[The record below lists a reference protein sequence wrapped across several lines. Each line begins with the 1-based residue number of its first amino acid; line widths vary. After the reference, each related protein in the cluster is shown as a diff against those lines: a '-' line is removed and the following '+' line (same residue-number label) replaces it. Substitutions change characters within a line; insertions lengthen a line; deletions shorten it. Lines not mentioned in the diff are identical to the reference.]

1 MSNTTKKPVKKKKPQ
16 QKYKVIVSNEETFEE
31 IISLKTNN
39 FQLFLFAFLY
49 TIFVV
54 ILTTTIIFFTQV
66 REYVPGYPSSDLL
79 LSAAKITVKADSLE
93 RELAL
98 NAQFFSAIE
107 SVLRGDPNQTAQRI
121 LDDDTLT
128 QNDLDAAQIV
138 ATIPQDS
145 ILRAYVENQDKFN
158 LTRNQL
164 LIDSKS
170 YYSPVKGVVTDGFD
184 IEKNHFAVD
193 VSVDI
198 GTPVKAILAGT
209 VLFSEWSVETGHVIL
224 LDHGENLISVYKH
237 NSKILK
243 SQNETVQAGEVIA
256 FSGEEGALSSGPHLH
271 FEIWKNGLPIDPETI
286 LSFE

>member
-1 MSNTTKKPVKKKKPQ
+1 MSNTSKGPVKKKKTRK
-16 QKYKVIVSNEETFEE
+16 KYKIIVSNEETFEE

-49 TIFVV
+49 TILV
-54 ILTTTIIFFTQV
+54 IIFSITIIFFTQV
-66 REYVPGYPSSDLL
+66 REYVPGYPSTDLL
-79 LSAAKITVKADSLE
+79 VSAAKVTVKADSLE

-107 SVLRGDPNQTAQRI
+107 AVLRGDSNETAQRTQQ
-121 LDDDTLT
+121 DTLI
-128 QNDLDAAQIV
+128 QNDLKDTQIA

-145 ILRAYVENQDKFN
+145 VLRAYVENEDRFN
-158 LTRNQL
+158 LTRSQL

-193 VSVDI
+193 ISVDI

-237 NSKILK
+237 NSKNLK
-243 SQNETVQAGEVIA
+243 SQNETVRAGEVIA

-271 FEIWKNGLPIDPETI
+271 FEIWRNGLPIDPETI
-286 LSFE
+286 ISFE

>member
-1 MSNTTKKPVKKKKPQ
+1 MSNAPKRPKNKNRSQ
-16 QKYKVIVSNEETFEE
+16 LKYKVVVSNDETFKE

-39 FQLFLFAFLY
+39 FQFFLFASLY
-49 TIFVV
+49 TISVV
-54 ILTTTIIFFTQV
+54 IFSTAIIFFTQV
-66 REYVPGYPSSDLL
+66 REYVPGYPSTDLL
-79 LSAAKITVKADSLE
+79 VSAAKTSIKTDSLE

-107 SVLRGDPNQTAQRI
+107 SVLIGEPNEAAKI
-121 LDDDTLT
+121 LKQDTLI
-128 QNDLDAAQIV
+128 QNDLKEAQV
-138 ATIPQDS
+138 VTAIPQDS
-145 ILRAYVENQDKFN
+145 VLRAYVDNLDRFN

-164 LIDSKS
+164 QTDSKS

-193 VSVDI
+193 ISVDI

-224 LDHGENLISVYKH
+224 LDHGDNLISVYKH

-243 SQNETVQAGEVIA
+243 SQNDNVQAGEVIA

-271 FEIWKNGLPIDPETI
+271 FEIWKNSLPIDPETI

>member
-1 MSNTTKKPVKKKKPQ
+1 MSNSAKRPGNKKNPK
-16 QKYKVIVSNEETFEE
+16 QKYKVVVSNDETFEE

-39 FQLFLFAFLY
+39 FQLFLFALLY
-49 TIFVV
+49 TILVV
-54 ILTTTIIFFTQV
+54 IFSTTIIFFTQV
-66 REYVPGYPSSDLL
+66 REYVPGYPSTDLL
-79 LSAAKITVKADSLE
+79 VSAAKITVKADSLE
-93 RELAL
+93 KELAL

-107 SVLRGDPNQTAQRI
+107 SVLKGDSNETAQR
-121 LDDDTLT
+121 LEQDTSIK
-128 QNDLDAAQIV
+128 NDLKEVEIV

-145 ILRAYVENQDKFN
+145 ILRAYVDNQDRFN

-164 LIDSKS
+164 LIDSKR

-198 GTPVKAILAGT
+198 GTPVKALLAGT
-209 VLFSEWSVETGHVIL
+209 VLFSEWSIETGHVIL
-224 LDHGENLISVYKH
+224 LDHGENLVSVYKH
-237 NSKILK
+237 NSKVLK
-243 SQNETVQAGEVIA
+243 SQNDTVQAGEVIA

-271 FEIWKNGLPIDPETI
+271 FEIWKNGLPIDPETV

>member
-107 SVLRGDPNQTAQRI
+107 SVLRGDPNQTAQSI
-121 LDDDTLT
+121 LDDTLT
-128 QNDLDAAQIV
+128 QNDLGAAQIV
-138 ATIPQDS
+138 APIPQDS
-145 ILRAYVENQDKFN
+145 VLRAYVENQDKFN

>member
-54 ILTTTIIFFTQV
+54 ILTTTIIFFTQA

>member
-1 MSNTTKKPVKKKKPQ
+1 MSNTPKRSPVNKKKAQ
-16 QKYKVIVSNEETFEE
+16 QKYKVVVSNDETFQE

-39 FQLFLFAFLY
+39 FQIFLFAFLY
-49 TIFVV
+49 TIAVV
-54 ILTTTIIFFTQV
+54 IISIIIIFFTQL
-66 REYVPGYPSSDLL
+66 REYVPGYPSTDLL
-79 LSAAKITVKADSLE
+79 VTAAKVTLKADSLE

-98 NAQFFSAIE
+98 NAQFFNAIE
-107 SVLRGDPNQTAQRI
+107 SVLKGDSNEIAQR
-121 LDDDTLT
+121 LQQDTLI
-128 QNDLDAAQIV
+128 QNDLKASQIV

-145 ILRAYVENQDKFN
+145 VLRAYVDNQDKFN

-164 LIDSKS
+164 LIDSKR
-170 YYSPVKGVVTDGFD
+170 YYLPVKGIVTDGFD
-184 IEKNHFAVD
+184 VERNHFAID

-224 LDHGENLISVYKH
+224 LDHGESLISVYKH
-237 NSKILK
+237 NSKTLK
-243 SQNETVQAGEVIA
+243 SQNDTVQAGEVIA
-256 FSGEEGALSSGPHLH
+256 FSGEEGTLSSGPHLH

>member
-1 MSNTTKKPVKKKKPQ
+1 MSNTPKRPKNKNRSQ
-16 QKYKVIVSNEETFEE
+16 LKYKVVVSNDETFKE

-39 FQLFLFAFLY
+39 FQFFLFASLY
-49 TIFVV
+49 TISVV
-54 ILTTTIIFFTQV
+54 IFSTAIIFFTQV
-66 REYVPGYPSSDLL
+66 REYVPGYPSTDLL
-79 LSAAKITVKADSLE
+79 VSAAKTSIKTDSLE

-107 SVLRGDPNQTAQRI
+107 SVLIGEPNEAAKTLKQ
-121 LDDDTLT
+121 DTLI
-128 QNDLDAAQIV
+128 QNDLKEAQV
-138 ATIPQDS
+138 VTAIPQDS
-145 ILRAYVENQDKFN
+145 VLRAYVDNLDRFN

-164 LIDSKS
+164 QTDSKS

-193 VSVDI
+193 ISVDI
-198 GTPVKAILAGT
+198 GTPVKAVLAGT

-224 LDHGENLISVYKH
+224 LDHGDNLISVYKH

-243 SQNETVQAGEVIA
+243 SQNDNVQAGEVIA

-271 FEIWKNGLPIDPETI
+271 FEIWKNSLPIDPETI

>member
-107 SVLRGDPNQTAQRI
+107 SVLRGDPNQTTQRI
-121 LDDDTLT
+121 LDDTLT

>member
-1 MSNTTKKPVKKKKPQ
+1 MSNTSKRLVKKRKPQ
-16 QKYKVIVSNEETFEE
+16 QKYKVIVSDEETFEE

-49 TIFVV
+49 TVLVIIFS
-54 ILTTTIIFFTQV
+54 TAIIFFTQV
-66 REYVPGYPSSDLL
+66 REYVPGYPSTDLL
-79 LSAAKITVKADSLE
+79 VSAAKITIKADSLE

-98 NAQFFSAIE
+98 NDQFFSAIE
-107 SVLRGDPNQTAQRI
+107 SVLRGDSNEAAQRTQQ
-121 LDDDTLT
+121 DTLI
-128 QNDLDAAQIV
+128 QNDLKEAQIV

-145 ILRAYVENQDKFN
+145 ILRAYVDNEDRFN

-164 LIDSKS
+164 LIDSKR
-170 YYSPVKGVVTDGFD
+170 YFSPVKGVVTDGFD

-237 NSKILK
+237 NSKNLK
-243 SQNETVQAGEVIA
+243 LQNETVQAGEVIA
-256 FSGEEGALSSGPHLH
+256 FSGEEGSLSSGPHLH
-271 FEIWKNGLPIDPETI
+271 FEIWKNGLPIDPESI

>member
-1 MSNTTKKPVKKKKPQ
+1 MSNTTKRPLKKKKSQ

-49 TIFVV
+49 TVFVV
-54 ILTTTIIFFTQV
+54 ILSTTIIFFTQV
-66 REYVPGYPSSDLL
+66 REYVPGYPSTDLL

-93 RELAL
+93 KELAL
-98 NAQFFSAIE
+98 NAQFFNAIE
-107 SVLRGDPNQTAQRI
+107 SVLKGDPNQTAQRLQQDSLI
-121 LDDDTLT
+121 
-128 QNDLDAAQIV
+128 QNDFKDTQIV
-138 ATIPQDS
+138 STIPQDS

-243 SQNETVQAGEVIA
+243 SQNESVQAGEVIA

-271 FEIWKNGLPIDPETI
+271 LEIWKNGLPIDPETI

>member
-1 MSNTTKKPVKKKKPQ
+1 MSYTSKGPTKKKKTRK
-16 QKYKVIVSNEETFEE
+16 KYKIIVSNEETFEE

-39 FQLFLFAFLY
+39 SQLFLFAFLY
-49 TIFVV
+49 TILV
-54 ILTTTIIFFTQV
+54 IIFSITIIFFTQA
-66 REYVPGYPSSDLL
+66 REYVPGYPSTELL
-79 LSAAKITVKADSLE
+79 VSAAKVTVKADSLE

-107 SVLRGDPNQTAQRI
+107 AVLRGDSNETAQRI
-121 LDDDTLT
+121 QQDTLI

-158 LTRNQL
+158 LTRSQL

-209 VLFSEWSVETGHVIL
+209 VLFSEWSVETGYVIL
-224 LDHGENLISVYKH
+224 LDHGKNLISVYKH

-271 FEIWKNGLPIDPETI
+271 FEIWRNGLPIDPETI
-286 LSFE
+286 ISFE

>member
-1 MSNTTKKPVKKKKPQ
+1 MSNTSKRNVKKKKSQ
-16 QKYKVIVSNEETFEE
+16 QKYKVIISDEETFEE

-39 FQLFLFAFLY
+39 FQLLLFAFLY
-49 TIFVV
+49 TILV
-54 ILTTTIIFFTQV
+54 IIFSTTIIFFTQV
-66 REYVPGYPSSDLL
+66 REYVPGYPSTDLL
-79 LSAAKITVKADSLE
+79 VAAAKITIKADSLE

-98 NAQFFSAIE
+98 NEQFLSAIE
-107 SVLRGDPNQTAQRI
+107 SVLRGDSNETAQRLQQDLLI
-121 LDDDTLT
+121 
-128 QNDLDAAQIV
+128 QNDLKNAKIV

-145 ILRAYVENQDKFN
+145 VLRAYVDNEDKFN

-170 YYSPVKGVVTDGFD
+170 YYSPVKGLVTDGFD
-184 IEKNHFAVD
+184 VERNHFAVD

-209 VLFSEWSVETGHVIL
+209 VLFSEWSVETGNVIL

-237 NSKILK
+237 NSKNLK

>member
-1 MSNTTKKPVKKKKPQ
+1 MSNAPKRPTNKNRSQ
-16 QKYKVIVSNEETFEE
+16 LKYKVVVSNDETFKE

-39 FQLFLFAFLY
+39 FQFFLFASLY
-49 TIFVV
+49 TISVV
-54 ILTTTIIFFTQV
+54 VFSTAIIFFTQV
-66 REYVPGYPSSDLL
+66 REYVPGYPSTDLL
-79 LSAAKITVKADSLE
+79 VSAAKTSVKTDSLE

-107 SVLRGDPNQTAQRI
+107 SVLIGEPNEAAKI
-121 LDDDTLT
+121 LKQDTLI
-128 QNDLDAAQIV
+128 QNDLKEAQV
-138 ATIPQDS
+138 VTAIPQDS
-145 ILRAYVENQDKFN
+145 VLRAYVDNLDRFN

-164 LIDSKS
+164 QTDSKS

-193 VSVDI
+193 ISVDI

-209 VLFSEWSVETGHVIL
+209 VLFSEWCVETGHVIL
-224 LDHGENLISVYKH
+224 LDHGDNLISVYKH

-243 SQNETVQAGEVIA
+243 SQNDNVQAGEVIA
-256 FSGEEGALSSGPHLH
+256 FSGEEGALSSGPHLY
-271 FEIWKNGLPIDPETI
+271 FEIWKNSLQIDPETI

>member
-1 MSNTTKKPVKKKKPQ
+1 MRNTSKRPIKKKKSQ
-16 QKYKVIVSNEETFEE
+16 QKYKIIVSNEETFEE

-39 FQLFLFAFLY
+39 FQLFLLAFLY
-49 TIFVV
+49 TILV
-54 ILTTTIIFFTQV
+54 IILSTTIIFFTQV
-66 REYVPGYPSSDLL
+66 REYVPGYPSTDLL
-79 LSAAKITVKADSLE
+79 VSAAKITVKADSLE
-93 RELAL
+93 KEIAL
-98 NAQFFSAIE
+98 NDQFFSAIE
-107 SVLRGDPNQTAQRI
+107 SVLRGDSNDTAQR
-121 LDDDTLT
+121 LQQDTLIK
-128 QNDLDAAQIV
+128 NDLKDAQIV

-164 LIDSKS
+164 LIDSKR

-209 VLFSEWSVETGHVIL
+209 VLFSEWSVDTGYVIL

-237 NSKILK
+237 NSKTLK

>member
-243 SQNETVQAGEVIA
+243 SQNETVRAGEVIA

>member
-1 MSNTTKKPVKKKKPQ
+1 MSNSAKRPGNKKNPK
-16 QKYKVIVSNEETFEE
+16 QKYKVVVSNDETFEE

-39 FQLFLFAFLY
+39 FQLFLFALLY
-49 TIFVV
+49 TILVV
-54 ILTTTIIFFTQV
+54 IFSTTIIFFTQV
-66 REYVPGYPSSDLL
+66 REYVPGYPSTDLL
-79 LSAAKITVKADSLE
+79 VSAAKITVKADSLE
-93 RELAL
+93 KELAL

-107 SVLRGDPNQTAQRI
+107 SVLKGDSNQTAKRLEQ
-121 LDDDTLT
+121 DTPIK
-128 QNDLDAAQIV
+128 NDLKEVEIV

-145 ILRAYVENQDKFN
+145 ILRAYVDNQDRFN

-164 LIDSKS
+164 LIDSKR

-198 GTPVKAILAGT
+198 GTPVKALLAGT
-209 VLFSEWSVETGHVIL
+209 VLFSEWSIETGHVIL

-243 SQNETVQAGEVIA
+243 SQNDTVQAGEVIA

>member
-1 MSNTTKKPVKKKKPQ
+1 MSNTIKKPVKKKNPQ

-66 REYVPGYPSSDLL
+66 REYVPGYPSTDLL

-107 SVLRGDPNQTAQRI
+107 SVLKGDPNQTAQRT
-121 LDDDTLT
+121 LDDTLI

-138 ATIPQDS
+138 AAIPQDS

-164 LIDSKS
+164 LIDSKR
-170 YYSPVKGVVTDGFD
+170 YYSPVKGVVTDKFD

-193 VSVDI
+193 ISVDI

-243 SQNETVQAGEVIA
+243 SQNETVRAGEVIA

-271 FEIWKNGLPIDPETI
+271 FEIWKNGLPIDPQTI

>member
-98 NAQFFSAIE
+98 NAQFFSAIK

-121 LDDDTLT
+121 LDDTLT

-145 ILRAYVENQDKFN
+145 ILRAYVEDQDKFN

-243 SQNETVQAGEVIA
+243 SQNETVLAGEVIA

-271 FEIWKNGLPIDPETI
+271 FEIWKNGLPIDPQTI

>member
-1 MSNTTKKPVKKKKPQ
+1 MSNTSKRLVKKRKPQ
-16 QKYKVIVSNEETFEE
+16 QKYKVVVSDEETFEE

-49 TIFVV
+49 TVLVIIFS
-54 ILTTTIIFFTQV
+54 TAIIFFTQV
-66 REYVPGYPSSDLL
+66 REYVPGYPSTDLL
-79 LSAAKITVKADSLE
+79 VSAAKITIKADSLE

-98 NAQFFSAIE
+98 NDQFFRAIE
-107 SVLRGDPNQTAQRI
+107 SVLTGDSNEAAQRTQQ
-121 LDDDTLT
+121 DTLI
-128 QNDLDAAQIV
+128 QNDLKDAQIV

-145 ILRAYVENQDKFN
+145 ILRAYVDNEDRFN

-170 YYSPVKGVVTDGFD
+170 YFSPVKGVVTDGFN

-237 NSKILK
+237 NSKNLK
-243 SQNETVQAGEVIA
+243 LQNETVQAGEVIA
-256 FSGEEGALSSGPHLH
+256 FSGEEGSLSSGPHLH
-271 FEIWKNGLPIDPETI
+271 FEIWKNGLPIDPESI

>member
-1 MSNTTKKPVKKKKPQ
+1 MSNSAKRPVNKKNPK
-16 QKYKVIVSNEETFEE
+16 QKYKVVVSNDETFEE

-39 FQLFLFAFLY
+39 FQLFLFALLY
-49 TIFVV
+49 TILVV
-54 ILTTTIIFFTQV
+54 IFSTTIIFFTQV
-66 REYVPGYPSSDLL
+66 REYVPGYPSTDLL
-79 LSAAKITVKADSLE
+79 VSAAKITVKADSLE
-93 RELAL
+93 KELAL

-107 SVLRGDPNQTAQRI
+107 SVLKGDSNETAKRLEQ
-121 LDDDTLT
+121 DTPIK
-128 QNDLDAAQIV
+128 NDLKEVEIV

-145 ILRAYVENQDKFN
+145 ILRAYVDNQDRFN

-164 LIDSKS
+164 LIDSKR

-198 GTPVKAILAGT
+198 GTPVKALLAGT
-209 VLFSEWSVETGHVIL
+209 VLFSEWSIETGHVIL

-243 SQNETVQAGEVIA
+243 SQNDTVQAGEVIA

>member
-1 MSNTTKKPVKKKKPQ
+1 MSNTSKRLVKKRKPQ
-16 QKYKVIVSNEETFEE
+16 QKYKIVVSDEETFEE

-39 FQLFLFAFLY
+39 FQLFLFSFLY
-49 TIFVV
+49 TVLVIIFS
-54 ILTTTIIFFTQV
+54 TAIIFFTQV
-66 REYVPGYPSSDLL
+66 KEYVPGYPSTDLL
-79 LSAAKITVKADSLE
+79 VSAAKITIKADSLE

-98 NAQFFSAIE
+98 NDQFFRAIE
-107 SVLRGDPNQTAQRI
+107 SVLTGDSNEAAQRTQQ
-121 LDDDTLT
+121 DTLI
-128 QNDLDAAQIV
+128 QNDLKDAQIV

-145 ILRAYVENQDKFN
+145 ILRAYVDNEDRFN

-170 YYSPVKGVVTDGFD
+170 YFSPVKGVVTDGFN

-237 NSKILK
+237 NSKNLK
-243 SQNETVQAGEVIA
+243 LQNETVQAGEVIA
-256 FSGEEGALSSGPHLH
+256 FSGEEGSLSSGPHLH
-271 FEIWKNGLPIDPETI
+271 FEIWKNGLPIDPESI

>member
-1 MSNTTKKPVKKKKPQ
+1 MSNSAKRPGNKKNPK
-16 QKYKVIVSNEETFEE
+16 QKYKVVVSNDETFEE
-31 IISLKTNN
+31 IMSLKTNN
-39 FQLFLFAFLY
+39 FQLFLFALLY
-49 TIFVV
+49 TILVV
-54 ILTTTIIFFTQV
+54 IFSTTIIFFTQV
-66 REYVPGYPSSDLL
+66 REYVPGYPSTDLL
-79 LSAAKITVKADSLE
+79 VSAAKITVKADSLE

-107 SVLRGDPNQTAQRI
+107 SVLKGDSNETAQRLEQDNSI
-121 LDDDTLT
+121 K
-128 QNDLDAAQIV
+128 NDLKAAEIV

-145 ILRAYVENQDKFN
+145 ILRAYVENQDRFN

-164 LIDSKS
+164 LIDSKR

-184 IEKNHFAVD
+184 IQKNHFAVD

-198 GTPVKAILAGT
+198 GTPVKALLAGT
-209 VLFSEWSVETGHVIL
+209 VLFSEWSIETGHVIL

-271 FEIWKNGLPIDPETI
+271 FEIWRNGLPIDPETI

>member
-1 MSNTTKKPVKKKKPQ
+1 MSNTTKRSVKKKKPQ
-16 QKYKVIVSNEETFEE
+16 QKYKVIVSDEETFEE

-54 ILTTTIIFFTQV
+54 ILTTTIIFFTQF

-107 SVLRGDPNQTAQRI
+107 SVLRGDLNQTAQSI
-121 LDDDTLT
+121 LDDTLT
-128 QNDLDAAQIV
+128 QKDLGAAQIV
-138 ATIPQDS
+138 APIPQDS
-145 ILRAYVENQDKFN
+145 VLRAYVENQDKFN

-243 SQNETVQAGEVIA
+243 SQNETVRAGEVIA

>member
-1 MSNTTKKPVKKKKPQ
+1 MSNTSKRLVKKRKPQ
-16 QKYKVIVSNEETFEE
+16 QKYKVIVSDEETFEE

-49 TIFVV
+49 TVLVIIFS
-54 ILTTTIIFFTQV
+54 TAIIFFTQV
-66 REYVPGYPSSDLL
+66 REYVPGYPSTDLL
-79 LSAAKITVKADSLE
+79 VSAAKITIKADSLE

-98 NAQFFSAIE
+98 NDQFFSAIE
-107 SVLRGDPNQTAQRI
+107 SVLRGDSNEAAQRTQQ
-121 LDDDTLT
+121 DTLI
-128 QNDLDAAQIV
+128 QNDLKEAQIV

-145 ILRAYVENQDKFN
+145 ILRAYVDNEDRFN

-170 YYSPVKGVVTDGFD
+170 YFSPVKGVVTDGFD

-237 NSKILK
+237 NSKNLK
-243 SQNETVQAGEVIA
+243 LQNETVQAGEVIA
-256 FSGEEGALSSGPHLH
+256 FSGEEGSLSSGPHLH
-271 FEIWKNGLPIDPETI
+271 FEIWKNGLPIDPESI

>member
-1 MSNTTKKPVKKKKPQ
+1 MRNTPKRPVKKKKSQ

-49 TIFVV
+49 TILV
-54 ILTTTIIFFTQV
+54 IILSTTIIFFTQV
-66 REYVPGYPSSDLL
+66 REYVPGYPSTDLL
-79 LSAAKITVKADSLE
+79 VSAAKITVKADSLE
-93 RELAL
+93 KEIAL
-98 NAQFFSAIE
+98 NDQFFSAIE
-107 SVLRGDPNQTAQRI
+107 SVLRGDSNDTAQR
-121 LDDDTLT
+121 LQQDTLIK
-128 QNDLDAAQIV
+128 NDLKDAQIV

-164 LIDSKS
+164 LIDSKR

-209 VLFSEWSVETGHVIL
+209 VLFSEWSVDTGYVIL

-237 NSKILK
+237 NSKTLK

>member
-1 MSNTTKKPVKKKKPQ
+1 MRNTTKKPVKKKSPQ
-16 QKYKVIVSNEETFEE
+16 QKYKVIISNEETFEE

-39 FQLFLFAFLY
+39 FQLFLFASLY
-49 TIFVV
+49 TIFVA

-66 REYVPGYPSSDLL
+66 REYVPGYPSTDLL

-98 NAQFFSAIE
+98 NAQFFSSIE
-107 SVLRGDPNQTAQRI
+107 GVLRGDPNQTAQRVS
-121 LDDDTLT
+121 DDTLT

-145 ILRAYVENQDKFN
+145 ILRAYIENQDKFN

-193 VSVDI
+193 ISVDI

-224 LDHGENLISVYKH
+224 IDHGENLISVYKH

-243 SQNETVQAGEVIA
+243 SQNESVQAGEVIA
-256 FSGEEGALSSGPHLH
+256 FSGEEGVLSSGPHLH

>member
-1 MSNTTKKPVKKKKPQ
+1 MSNSAKRPGNKKNPK
-16 QKYKVIVSNEETFEE
+16 QKYKVVVSNDETFEE

-39 FQLFLFAFLY
+39 FQLFLFALLY
-49 TIFVV
+49 TILVV
-54 ILTTTIIFFTQV
+54 IFSTTIIFFTQV
-66 REYVPGYPSSDLL
+66 REYVPGYPSTDLL
-79 LSAAKITVKADSLE
+79 VSAAKITVKADSLE
-93 RELAL
+93 KELAL

-107 SVLRGDPNQTAQRI
+107 SVLKGDSNETAQR
-121 LDDDTLT
+121 LEQDTLIK
-128 QNDLDAAQIV
+128 NDLKEAEIV

-145 ILRAYVENQDKFN
+145 ILRAYVDNQDRFN

-164 LIDSKS
+164 LIDSKR

-193 VSVDI
+193 ISVDI
-198 GTPVKAILAGT
+198 GTPVKALLAGT
-209 VLFSEWSVETGHVIL
+209 VLFSEWSIETGHVIL

-243 SQNETVQAGEVIA
+243 SQNDTVQAGEVIA

-271 FEIWKNGLPIDPETI
+271 FEIWRNGLPIDPETI

>member
-1 MSNTTKKPVKKKKPQ
+1 MSNTSKRPLKKKKSQ

-54 ILTTTIIFFTQV
+54 TISTTIIFFTQV
-66 REYVPGYPSSDLL
+66 REYVPGYPSTDLL

-98 NAQFFSAIE
+98 NAQFFNAIE
-107 SVLRGDPNQTAQRI
+107 SVLRGDPNQTTQRLQQDSLI
-121 LDDDTLT
+121 
-128 QNDLDAAQIV
+128 QNDLKDTQIV
-138 ATIPQDS
+138 STIPQDS
-145 ILRAYVENQDKFN
+145 ILRVYVENQDKFN

-164 LIDSKS
+164 LIDSKR

-193 VSVDI
+193 VSVDL

-243 SQNETVQAGEVIA
+243 SQNESVQAGEVIA

-271 FEIWKNGLPIDPETI
+271 LEIWKNGLPIDPETI

>member
-1 MSNTTKKPVKKKKPQ
+1 MSNTSKRLVKKRKPQ
-16 QKYKVIVSNEETFEE
+16 QKYKIVVSDEETFEE

-49 TIFVV
+49 TVLVIIFS
-54 ILTTTIIFFTQV
+54 TAIIFFTQV
-66 REYVPGYPSSDLL
+66 REYVPGYPSTDLL
-79 LSAAKITVKADSLE
+79 VSAAKITIKADSLE

-98 NAQFFSAIE
+98 NDQFFSAIE
-107 SVLRGDPNQTAQRI
+107 SVLTGDSNEAAQRTQQ
-121 LDDDTLT
+121 DTLI
-128 QNDLDAAQIV
+128 QNDLKDAQIV
-138 ATIPQDS
+138 AAIPQDS
-145 ILRAYVENQDKFN
+145 ILRAYVDNEDRFN

-170 YYSPVKGVVTDGFD
+170 YFSPVKGVVTDGFD

-237 NSKILK
+237 NSKNLK
-243 SQNETVQAGEVIA
+243 LQNETVQAGEVIA
-256 FSGEEGALSSGPHLH
+256 FSGEEGSLSSGPHLH
-271 FEIWKNGLPIDPETI
+271 FEIWKNGLPIDPESI

>member
-1 MSNTTKKPVKKKKPQ
+1 MSYTSKGPTKKKKTRK
-16 QKYKVIVSNEETFEE
+16 KYKIIVSNEETFEE

-49 TIFVV
+49 TILV
-54 ILTTTIIFFTQV
+54 IIFSITIIFFTQA
-66 REYVPGYPSSDLL
+66 REYVPGYPSTELL
-79 LSAAKITVKADSLE
+79 VSAAKVTVKADSLE

-107 SVLRGDPNQTAQRI
+107 AVLRGDSNETAQRI
-121 LDDDTLT
+121 QQDTLI

-158 LTRNQL
+158 LTRSQL

-209 VLFSEWSVETGHVIL
+209 VLFSEWSVETGYVIL
-224 LDHGENLISVYKH
+224 LDHGKNLISVYKH

-271 FEIWKNGLPIDPETI
+271 FEIWRNGLPIDPETI
-286 LSFE
+286 ISFE

>member
-1 MSNTTKKPVKKKKPQ
+1 MSNTTKRPVKKKKPQ
-16 QKYKVIVSNEETFEE
+16 QKYKVIVSDEETFEE

-54 ILTTTIIFFTQV
+54 ILTTTIIFFTQF

-107 SVLRGDPNQTAQRI
+107 SVLRGDPNQTAQSI
-121 LDDDTLT
+121 LDDTLT
-128 QNDLDAAQIV
+128 QNDLGAAQIV
-138 ATIPQDS
+138 APIPQDS
-145 ILRAYVENQDKFN
+145 VLRAYVENQDKFN

-164 LIDSKS
+164 LIGSKS

-243 SQNETVQAGEVIA
+243 SQNETVRAGEVIA

>member
-1 MSNTTKKPVKKKKPQ
+1 MNNAPKMPSNKNRSQ
-16 QKYKVIVSNEETFEE
+16 LKYKVVVSNDETFKE

-39 FQLFLFAFLY
+39 FQLFLFALLY
-49 TIFVV
+49 TISVV
-54 ILTTTIIFFTQV
+54 IFSTAIIFFTQV
-66 REYVPGYPSSDLL
+66 REYVPGYPSTDLL
-79 LSAAKITVKADSLE
+79 VLAAKTTIKTDSLE

-107 SVLRGDPNQTAQRI
+107 SVLIGESNEAAKTLKQ
-121 LDDDTLT
+121 DTLI
-128 QNDLDAAQIV
+128 QNDLKEAQIV
-138 ATIPQDS
+138 TAIPQDS
-145 ILRAYVENQDKFN
+145 VLRAYVDNLDRFN

-164 LIDSKS
+164 QIDSKS

-193 VSVDI
+193 ISVDI

-224 LDHGENLISVYKH
+224 LDHGDNLISVYKH

-243 SQNETVQAGEVIA
+243 SQNDNVQAGEVIA

-271 FEIWKNGLPIDPETI
+271 FEIWKNSLPIDPETI

>member
-1 MSNTTKKPVKKKKPQ
+1 MSNTHKGPVKKKKPQ

-49 TIFVV
+49 TILV
-54 ILTTTIIFFTQV
+54 IIFSITIIFFTQF
-66 REYVPGYPSSDLL
+66 REYVPGYPSTDLL
-79 LSAAKITVKADSLE
+79 VSAAKVTVKADSLE

-107 SVLRGDPNQTAQRI
+107 AVLRGDSNETVQRTQQ
-121 LDDDTLT
+121 DTLI
-128 QNDLDAAQIV
+128 QNDSKDAQIA

-145 ILRAYVENQDKFN
+145 VLRAYVENEDRFN
-158 LTRNQL
+158 LTRSQL

-243 SQNETVQAGEVIA
+243 SQNETVRAGEVIA

-271 FEIWKNGLPIDPETI
+271 FEIWRNGLPIDPETI
-286 LSFE
+286 ISFE

>member
-79 LSAAKITVKADSLE
+79 LSAAKISVKADSLE

-107 SVLRGDPNQTAQRI
+107 SVLRGDPNQTAQWI